1 MKEKNSGWPRQDR
14 WAGCL
19 SLHSFIGGYWHVG
32 LVFSFFSFSLS
43 PTYWPPWSPFP
54 VWKEDSNPII
64 GKLCFLFIMPM
75 IDKIGILLQEMVKR
89 RRFFDLQVNH
99 HLIFFSSSCLL
110 SFVCKQMQTREKK
123 MMMRE
128 ASLKSLT
135 AWQLTHILA
144 AYLFLFIV
152 AAIKIRVSQAVTKDL
167 SSSSKFSG
175 SCVLTLQTL
184 QIKEKKRRSVCV
196 NTCQDPLRTSF
207 LSSLWSLR
215 CHLSIDCNQLM
226 TSWSKDEGKDEENV

>member
-1 MKEKNSGWPRQDR
+1 MSSTGDLKEKKFNLKTLP
-14 WAGCL
+14 
-19 SLHSFIGGYWHVG
+19 SFM
-32 LVFSFFSFSLS
+32 LA
-43 PTYWPPWSPFP
+43 
-54 VWKEDSNPII
+54 
-64 GKLCFLFIMPM
+64 
-75 IDKIGILLQEMVKR
+75 
-89 RRFFDLQVNH
+89 H

-135 AWQLTHILA
+135 AWRLTHILA
-144 AYLFLFIV
+144 AYLFLFVV

-184 QIKEKKRRSVCV
+184 QIKEKERRSVCV

-215 CHLSIDCNQLM
+215 CHLLIAEAIDDIM
-226 TSWSKDEGKDEENV
+226 IKGKERFDEEIILWKLNILL

>member
-1 MKEKNSGWPRQDR
+1 
-14 WAGCL
+14 
-19 SLHSFIGGYWHVG
+19 
-32 LVFSFFSFSLS
+32 
-43 PTYWPPWSPFP
+43 
-54 VWKEDSNPII
+54 
-64 GKLCFLFIMPM
+64 
-75 IDKIGILLQEMVKR
+75 
-89 RRFFDLQVNH
+89 
-99 HLIFFSSSCLL
+99 
-110 SFVCKQMQTREKK
+110 
-123 MMMRE
+123 MMRE

-135 AWQLTHILA
+135 AWRLTHILA

-184 QIKEKKRRSVCV
+184 QIKEKERRSVCV

-215 CHLSIDCNQLM
+215 CHLLIAEAIDDIM
-226 TSWSKDEGKDEENV
+226 IKGKERLDEESKHEVINFYSFSLYKSFLLIICKWLKRLRENELDFFHNLLFLSSCWHSLSFSFMCQQDNERK

>member
-1 MKEKNSGWPRQDR
+1 ML
-14 WAGCL
+14 A
-19 SLHSFIGGYWHVG
+19 
-32 LVFSFFSFSLS
+32 
-43 PTYWPPWSPFP
+43 
-54 VWKEDSNPII
+54 
-64 GKLCFLFIMPM
+64 
-75 IDKIGILLQEMVKR
+75 
-89 RRFFDLQVNH
+89 H

-135 AWQLTHILA
+135 AWRLTHILA

-184 QIKEKKRRSVCV
+184 QIKEKERRSVCV

-215 CHLSIDCNQLM
+215 CHLSIACLFFFMQLIGDDIM
-226 TSWSKDEGKDEENV
+226 IKEKLKGKIWWRDKRSAILDPETFPIPLFEREENVLMASFSFLPSTIHILFFLFQKGIDGKVFILWI